1 MNQSSK
7 TYRFL
12 RYIVIAGN
20 IILVLWILRNGINE
34 GFKGTPLEIV
44 SYIGLMILLVLNSIL
59 IYSRPQKI

>member
-1 MNQSSK
+1 MNQNSK

-12 RYIVIAGN
+12 RYIAIAGN

-34 GFKGTPLEIV
+34 GFKGTPLEIM

-59 IYSRPQKI
+59 IYSRPQKT